1 MATGKPVRITNIL
14 TGEIHEFK
22 SQYTLS
28 VFFMELYETEIC
40 SGNIKRMINQKRPYR
55 RLWIIEYI

>member
-1 MATGKPVRITNIL
+1 MA

-22 SQYTLS
+22 SQYALS